1 MADKSELHSV
11 LGAFLIEK
19 LRAEFVAQGHNLS
32 GSLVESIESKVEATA
47 GGFAVR
53 FYANDYGAVLNTGVS
68 AERIPYTP
76 GGARRGGKSKY
87 IQALIRYV
95 QRRMNLRGKEAT
107 SAAFAI
113 ARKHA
118 KEGMP
123 TRDSYRHSTNGRRT
137 GWIDAVLEA
146 NEAEAVQI
154 IETWAAAQIEILI
167 TNFAKN

>member
-1 MADKSELHSV
+1 MTDKSELHSV

-19 LRAEFVAQGHNLS
+19 LRAEFIAQGHNLS
-32 GSLVESIESKVEATA
+32 GALVESIESKVEATA

-53 FYANDYGAVLNTGVS
+53 FYANDYGVIVNTGVS
-68 AERIPYTP
+68 AERIPYSP
-76 GGARRGGKSKY
+76 GGARRGGQSKY
-87 IQALIRYV
+87 IQALIRYA

-123 TRDSYRHSTNGRRT
+123 TRDSSRYSTNGRRT
-137 GWIDAVLEA
+137 GWVDAVLAA

-154 IETWAAAQIEILI
+154 IEVWAAAQIEILI
-167 TNFAKN
+167 TNFAKK